1 MVYVFKTPSP
11 KAGRS
16 VRFASSPVKSNVRL
30 LGPTNLKSTVGQYSC
45 TDHTNTVMVARL
57 EPPVQG
63 STVERNYSSDHWAN
77 LRTAVNNLSL
87 TAINFPLLTDSPAA
101 NLNSPLKNRSFPKST
116 MKNAIPPTLAPRI
129 SRSARKA
136 EDRDAFDDN
145 VDVRAPIG
153 ANPVP
158 PDTPTYPGLY
168 HGALA
173 FGSPRGSKHQRV
185 HRFPSPNTTP
195 DDDQDQPIKKK
206 RRTSIKKGPQAAYHA
221 NNSDDNFDQIIQED
235 RNLHFH
241 ERNNKI
247 AAPSNQ
253 GTNISHRATTPTKM
267 AAKMQA
273 TSPTTPT
280 TTLTTTDDNKKGT
293 TTEPEHETTKH
304 YASTNVVYKDIGPT
318 DDNKEDNN
326 SNNRTTVTTTT
337 NSTNALISTTW
348 HQNPQPT
355 SRTPMPPSKHQHRNS
370 FRLHGYLE
378 AQASRSQI
386 LSPSSPAHVATPN
399 RSIRRSDVAA
409 ILSRH
414 PGFN

>member
-1 MVYVFKTPSP
+1 MPS
-11 KAGRS
+11 
-16 VRFASSPVKSNVRL
+16 
-30 LGPTNLKSTVGQYSC
+30 TITST
-45 TDHTNTVMVARL
+45 
-57 EPPVQG
+57 
-63 STVERNYSSDHWAN
+63 
-77 LRTAVNNLSL
+77 
-87 TAINFPLLTDSPAA
+87 
-101 NLNSPLKNRSFPKST
+101 
-116 MKNAIPPTLAPRI
+116 
-129 SRSARKA
+129 SR
-136 EDRDAFDDN
+136 
-145 VDVRAPIG
+145 PIG

-247 AAPSNQ
+247 AAPSPQ

-280 TTLTTTDDNKKGT
+280 TN
-293 TTEPEHETTKH
+293 H
-304 YASTNVVYKDIGPT
+304 YG
-318 DDNKEDNN
+318 
-326 SNNRTTVTTTT
+326 
-337 NSTNALISTTW
+337 
-348 HQNPQPT
+348 
-355 SRTPMPPSKHQHRNS
+355 
-370 FRLHGYLE
+370 
-378 AQASRSQI
+378 
-386 LSPSSPAHVATPN
+386 
-399 RSIRRSDVAA
+399 
-409 ILSRH
+409 
-414 PGFN
+414 

>member
-1 MVYVFKTPSP
+1 MVYVYKTPSP

-158 PDTPTYPGLY
+158 PDTPTHPGLY

-195 DDDQDQPIKKK
+195 DDDQDQPTKKK

-235 RNLHFH
+235 RNLHFN

-247 AAPSNQ
+247 AAPSPQ

-267 AAKMQA
+267 AARCKPLLQ
-273 TSPTTPT
+273 
-280 TTLTTTDDNKKGT
+280 LLNYFN
-293 TTEPEHETTKH
+293 H
-304 YASTNVVYKDIGPT
+304 YG
-318 DDNKEDNN
+318 
-326 SNNRTTVTTTT
+326 
-337 NSTNALISTTW
+337 
-348 HQNPQPT
+348 
-355 SRTPMPPSKHQHRNS
+355 
-370 FRLHGYLE
+370 
-378 AQASRSQI
+378 
-386 LSPSSPAHVATPN
+386 
-399 RSIRRSDVAA
+399 
-409 ILSRH
+409 
-414 PGFN
+414 

>member
-1 MVYVFKTPSP
+1 
-11 KAGRS
+11 
-16 VRFASSPVKSNVRL
+16 
-30 LGPTNLKSTVGQYSC
+30 
-45 TDHTNTVMVARL
+45 
-57 EPPVQG
+57 
-63 STVERNYSSDHWAN
+63 
-77 LRTAVNNLSL
+77 
-87 TAINFPLLTDSPAA
+87 
-101 NLNSPLKNRSFPKST
+101 

-158 PDTPTYPGLY
+158 PDTPTHPGLY

-195 DDDQDQPIKKK
+195 DDDQDQPTKKK

-235 RNLHFH
+235 RNLHFN

-247 AAPSNQ
+247 AAPSPQ

-280 TTLTTTDDNKKGT
+280 TLTTTDDNKKGT
-293 TTEPEHETTKH
+293 TTEPEHATTKH
-304 YASTNVVYKDIGPT
+304 YASTNVNYKDIGPT
-318 DDNKEDNN
+318 DDNEEDNN
-326 SNNRTTVTTTT
+326 TTTGLQVLQLPI
-337 NSTNALISTTW
+337 SANALISTTW
-348 HQNPQPT
+348 TTTTDIADANAAIQ
-355 SRTPMPPSKHQHRNS
+355 TPHRS
-370 FRLHGYLE
+370 LLRLLRLP
-378 AQASRSQI
+378 RSAGI
-386 LSPSSPAHVATPN
+386 ALADFIPSSPSHVATPN

-409 ILSRH
+409 ISLKTSWI
-414 PGFN
+414 

>member
-1 MVYVFKTPSP
+1 
-11 KAGRS
+11 
-16 VRFASSPVKSNVRL
+16 
-30 LGPTNLKSTVGQYSC
+30 
-45 TDHTNTVMVARL
+45 MVARL

-63 STVERNYSSDHWAN
+63 STVERNYSSIIG
-77 LRTAVNNLSL
+77 RTFTAVNNLSL

-158 PDTPTYPGLY
+158 PDTPTHPGLY

-173 FGSPRGSKHQRV
+173 RISQRIQASTRGAP
-185 HRFPSPNTTP
+185 PSRKVP
-195 DDDQDQPIKKK
+195 
-206 RRTSIKKGPQAAYHA
+206 AAYHA

-247 AAPSNQ
+247 AAPSPQ

-280 TTLTTTDDNKKGT
+280 SLTTTDDNKKGT

-304 YASTNVVYKDIGPT
+304 YASTNVAYKDIGPT

-337 NSTNALISTTW
+337 NLSKCTNFNNMAPKSTTNVA
-348 HQNPQPT
+348 HSDAATQTPTQELVSPPTVSSKRRNRARRFYPRRHPRTSRPQIDPYDDPT
-355 SRTPMPPSKHQHRNS
+355 SLQYLSQTILESIDDTFPNS
-370 FRLHGYLE
+370 SPYLSLHHVD
-378 AQASRSQI
+378 ADDSR
-386 LSPSSPAHVATPN
+386 PSSLAPPQLADPNSDHHLPTITAT
-399 RSIRRSDVAA
+399 
-409 ILSRH
+409 
-414 PGFN
+414 

>member
-1 MVYVFKTPSP
+1 
-11 KAGRS
+11 
-16 VRFASSPVKSNVRL
+16 
-30 LGPTNLKSTVGQYSC
+30 
-45 TDHTNTVMVARL
+45 
-57 EPPVQG
+57 
-63 STVERNYSSDHWAN
+63 
-77 LRTAVNNLSL
+77 
-87 TAINFPLLTDSPAA
+87 
-101 NLNSPLKNRSFPKST
+101 
-116 MKNAIPPTLAPRI
+116 MKNAIPPTLALASLGPP
-129 SRSARKA
+129 
-136 EDRDAFDDN
+136 
-145 VDVRAPIG
+145 VRPKTAMPSTITSTSAPIG

-247 AAPSNQ
+247 AAPSPQ

-280 TTLTTTDDNKKGT
+280 TLTTTDDNKKGT
-293 TTEPEHETTKH
+293 TTEPEHQLQSIMHLPMITTRTLDLQMIMRRTTTGLQ
-304 YASTNVVYKDIGPT
+304 YYNYQLQQSTNF
-318 DDNKEDNN
+318 NN
-326 SNNRTTVTTTT
+326 MDHT
-337 NSTNALISTTW
+337 
-348 HQNPQPT
+348 PQPT
-355 SRTPMPPSKHQHRNS
+355 SRTPTPPKHHHRNLL
-370 FRLHGYLE
+370 RLLRLP
-378 AQASRSQI
+378 RSAGI
-386 LSPSSPAHVATPN
+386 ALADFIPVVALARRDPKSIHTT
-399 RSIRRSDVAA
+399 IRRRCNTSLKTSW
-409 ILSRH
+409 I
-414 PGFN
+414 